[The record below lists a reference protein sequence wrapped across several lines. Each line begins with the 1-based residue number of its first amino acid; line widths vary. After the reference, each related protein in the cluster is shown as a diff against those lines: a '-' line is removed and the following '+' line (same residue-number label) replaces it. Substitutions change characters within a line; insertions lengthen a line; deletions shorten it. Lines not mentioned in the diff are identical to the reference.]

1 MRWLTILVAVA
12 VLGGCGDS
20 DETPTSASS
29 STTETTTDSGA
40 DTPPRTFEELLARL
54 PPFDEPASAEVS
66 AYREA
71 AIGGFFERCIPGKG
85 GADKKAFVAAN
96 RKLLDSAS
104 PYRGAELAGEYSID
118 HRDDNECLEGS
129 GPPTYYTTYRT
140 YRLPA
145 GTTAAAVFVHYERE
159 YRGWL
164 EAGGT
169 TCERTFTQGAAYVT
183 VSACHQTLRLTAL
196 GRAPVEIPAQPRPPP
211 RPYGAQYP
219 IATNYSTTPEPTE
232 YETEPGETCERV
244 AGADVP
250 SIIIPPPPGVT
261 ARIENEPF
269 KLGSASFNGSVV
281 VEWSL
286 GTVHGDCPPSELI
299 LSYPTSTAFTIHEP
313 VHSKSGV
320 VRMPLLDVGPRPELL
335 RATAVSVD
343 GPHSRQV
350 AVLLR

>member
-20 DETPTSASS
+20 EQPAATESSPT
-29 STTETTTDSGA
+29 TTETTDSRA
-40 DTPPRTFEELLARL
+40 DAPPRTYEELMAQL
-54 PPFDEPASAEVS
+54 PPFDEPASPEVS

-71 AIGGFFERCIPGKG
+71 AIGGLFERCIPGKG
-85 GADKKAFVAAN
+85 GADRRAFVAAN

-104 PYRGAELAGEYSID
+104 PFRAAKLVSEYSID
-118 HRDDNECLEGS
+118 QRDNNGCLEGS

-145 GTTAAAVFVHYERE
+145 GTTAAAVFAHYERE

-169 TCERTFTQGAAYVT
+169 TCERTFTQGAAYVA
-183 VSACHQTLRLTAL
+183 VSACNETLRLTAL
-196 GRAPVEIPAQPRPPP
+196 GRAPVEIPAPPRPPP

-219 IATNYSTTPEPTE
+219 IATNYLAAPEPTE
-232 YETEPGETCERV
+232 YETEPGETCERIS
-244 AGADVP
+244 GADVP

-261 ARIENEPF
+261 AKIENEPF
-269 KLGSASFNGSVV
+269 KVGSARFKGSVV

-299 LSYPTSTAFTIHEP
+299 LSYPTTTAFTIHEP
-313 VHSKSGV
+313 VHTKSGIA
-320 VRMPLLDVGPRPELL
+320 RMPLLDVGLRPTLL

-343 GPHSRQV
+343 GHRSRQV